1 MNNILFKKIAISLL
15 LSFSF
20 VLTATA
26 APIFNAPAVRL
37 QPNGDTLRC
46 LLSGDE
52 YYHRLHD
59 AAGYTIVQNPRTGY
73 WVYADTV
80 HTGEDRWQV
89 VATGFVAG
97 KVDPAAVGLNP
108 NIGIDRH
115 DWAQRQQR
123 FDIPKQYAH
132 NAAKTSGRNHGTLN
146 NIVIFVRFSDDSEIS
161 TPFSTI
167 DAMFN
172 DSTVGATSM
181 YNYFKTVSYN
191 KIHIP
196 THYYPTPSG
205 NNVIS
210 YQDSLPRNYYM
221 PYDATTN
228 PTGYQGDNERASREF
243 GLLERAV
250 NYVNA
255 NSPVPS
261 SINLDMDNDDFVDNI
276 CFVVKGTYTGWSDL
290 LWPHKWALYDRYVY
304 LNGKR
309 VYTFN
314 LQLEGSGE
322 HYFSSST
329 FCHEMFHTLGAP
341 DLYRYNV
348 ATNVTGVGSWD
359 LMCSNTTPPQTMGA
373 YMKWKYGNWID
384 SIPQITAQGTYT
396 LHSLGDADYSNI
408 AYKIAAQEPHQWY
421 VLEYRDNTEQFETT
435 LPGSGLVIYRIDDR
449 FYGNSGFDGTTEFDE
464 VYVFR
469 PNAPDD
475 TTNGNPAQAFFS
487 YNANRTQFS
496 QTSNPR
502 PWLTG
507 NVIDTTISITE
518 IGSPGET
525 ISFTYNDLRGCATPS
540 GLTTTEV
547 TGISAHISWSG
558 NAANYT
564 LQWRLEGTET
574 ATTTNDSGTSYDFS
588 GLSLDSEYEWRVRG
602 VCSATDSSEY
612 TSWQRLRTSYC
623 IEPSETT
630 IGIGETTSRYVPLSN
645 YHSYSYSQ
653 MIYTQ
658 AELGGPMTINRI
670 AFDYNY
676 YDPITVKNHCY
687 IYLAH
692 TDQNFFTGT
701 APSQFV
707 PFNQLTKVYE
717 GPLNVVYGWNEFA
730 LDSTFLYN
738 GIDNLVV
745 AIYDSSESWENINC
759 VFNATCT
766 GSLSTTMSY
775 YSCGYINP
783 RNLDNY
789 DGDKSRFRYRPDITF
804 IGCLADTADFHI
816 VTVASANPDHGTATV
831 TGGGAILNG
840 HSATIEAIARE
851 HYDFSH
857 WHSNISGADITDNPY
872 TFTVDGDSNFTA
884 FFVPELYHVS
894 VSDEGDNGNAW
905 FQVWEDGMLID
916 QPYTEADLEYG
927 TKVSFY
933 AEPTVYANGTYCFF
947 SAWDPQGRIWANPLT
962 LTLTGDTS
970 LTAYYDCETTEGID
984 DIDRAGITVAVAN
997 GIVTIDGAEGRDLEI
1012 VDILGRRIASLR
1024 GTGHDLFALPATG
1037 VYIIRIEGLA
1047 ARKIVN

>member
-80 HTGEDRWQV
+80 HTGENRWQV

-123 FDIPKQYAH
+123 YDIPKQYAH

-250 NYVNA
+250 NYINTY
-255 NSPVPS
+255 SPVS
-261 SINLDMDNDDFVDNI
+261 TSINIDMDNDGYVDNI
-276 CFVVKGTYTGWSDL
+276 CFVVKGTYTGWNDL

-408 AYKIAAQEPHQWY
+408 AYKIAAQEPNQWY

-435 LPGSGLVIYRIDDR
+435 LPGKGLVIYRIDER
-449 FYGNSGFDGTTEFDE
+449 FNGNANFDGISTFDE
-464 VYVFR
+464 VYLFR
-469 PNAPDD
+469 PGANDD
-475 TTNGNPAQAFFS
+475 TTNGYPAQAFFS
-487 YNANRTQFS
+487 ANANRTQFS
-496 QTSNPR
+496 PTTDPH

-507 NVIDTTISITE
+507 NVIDTTISITN
-518 IGSPGET
+518 IGTPGET
-525 ISFTYNDLRGCATPS
+525 ISFTYNDLRGCQIPNNLAANNI
-540 GLTTTEV
+540 
-547 TGISAHISWSG
+547 TGVSAHLRWSG

-564 LQWRLEGTET
+564 LQWRP
-574 ATTTNDSGTSYDFS
+574 AASSNVTTVNVSTNSYDLT
-588 GLSLDSEYEWRVRG
+588 GLALDSEYQWRVRG
-602 VCSATDSSEY
+602 ECSTTDV
-612 TSWQRLRTSYC
+612 TSFSDWHNLHTSIC
-623 IEPSETT
+623 TTPSDET
-630 IGIGETTSRYVPLSN
+630 IGIGETLSN
-645 YHSYSYSQ
+645 LVPINNYYGYSYTQ
-653 MIYTQ
+653 MIYTSEQ
-658 AELGGPMTINRI
+658 VGSPMSISKI
-670 AFDYNY
+670 AFNY
-676 YDPITVKNHCY
+676 SRPEQTFNKVNCT
-687 IYLAH
+687 IYMGQTSASSFESTSANALI
-692 TDQNFFTGT
+692 
-701 APSQFV
+701 
-707 PFNQLTKVYE
+707 PFGQLTKVYE
-717 GPLNVVYGWNEFA
+717 GPLNCVQGWNEFY
-730 LDSTFLYN
+730 LDTMFLYN
-738 GIDNLVV
+738 GTDNLVI
-745 AIYDSSESWENINC
+745 AIDDNSGQWENNDKT
-759 VFNATCT
+759 FYCT
-766 GSLSTTMSY
+766 NTGNRYSSIIY
-775 YSCGYINP
+775 YSDDANIDPANP
-783 RNLDNY
+783 AGFSGNKTRR
-789 DGDKSRFRYRPDITF
+789 RFLPDITLT
-804 IGCLADTADFHI
+804 GCNTETTTFY
-816 VTVASANPDHGTATV
+816 TV
-831 TGGGAILNG
+831 TIGNDTPERGYATGSGTFFAGTQN
-840 HSATIEAIARE
+840 TIEAIASE

-857 WHSNISGADITDNPY
+857 WHSNISGADITDNPF

-894 VSDEGDNGNAW
+894 VSHEGDNGNAW

-933 AEPTVYANGTYCFF
+933 AEPTVDANGTHCTF
-947 SAWDPQGRIWANPLT
+947 SAWDSQGRIWANPLT
-962 LTLTGDTS
+962 LTLTSDTS
-970 LTAYYDCETTEGID
+970 LTAYYECETTEGID

-997 GIVTIDGAEGRDLEI
+997 GNVTIDGAEGRDLEI
-1012 VDILGRRIASLR
+1012 VDILGRRIASRR